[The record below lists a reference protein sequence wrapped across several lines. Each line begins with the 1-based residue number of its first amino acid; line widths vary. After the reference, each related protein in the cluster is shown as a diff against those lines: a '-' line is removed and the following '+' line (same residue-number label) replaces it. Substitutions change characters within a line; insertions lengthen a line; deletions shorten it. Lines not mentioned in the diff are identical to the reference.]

1 MFNVWLLGH
10 SQTIWVYEHSNSQW
24 WSKPLPQG
32 ICGVICGVICGT
44 VLSFT
49 GNVTATVQILLLL
62 LVKSPHPATHLHL
75 MLLPFFPC
83 VS

>member
-24 WSKPLPQG
+24 WSRPLPQG
-32 ICGVICGVICGT
+32 ICGVIYGAVPNI
-44 VLSFT
+44 T

-62 LVKSPHPATHLHL
+62 LVKSPHPAAHLHL
-75 MLLPFFPC
+75 MLVPFFPC